1 MSDKIQS
8 DKRCPVCGY
17 FIKISEFGV
26 HTCSSCP
33 FRCFGEDFPR
43 IATAMD
49 FTRAARDGHN
59 RYLRYELQPS
69 QPLLEEWARA
79 KAVFDDAHSAM
90 MQAWRE
96 E

>member
-8 DKRCPVCGY
+8 DKRCPICGY

-43 IATAMD
+43 IATAMELARVTIQVHECEAPANSVMHD
-49 FTRAARDGHN
+49 YNRASR
-59 RYLRYELQPS
+59 RVLQT
-69 QPLLEEWARA
+69 
-79 KAVFDDAHSAM
+79 
-90 MQAWRE
+90 WRE